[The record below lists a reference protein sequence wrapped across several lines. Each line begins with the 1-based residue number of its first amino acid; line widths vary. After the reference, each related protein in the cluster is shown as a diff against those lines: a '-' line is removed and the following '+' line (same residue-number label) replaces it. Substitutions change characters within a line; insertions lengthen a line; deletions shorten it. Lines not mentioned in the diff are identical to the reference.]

1 MIAESMKSYR
11 GVPCVS
17 CRQPIAVSPKV
28 ADLQDE
34 LESEAAKPSRSF
46 IARCKLC
53 ESENIYSISEIQNFS
68 GEPRRRNSKA
78 RAAAASSSHHPKK

>member
-1 MIAESMKSYR
+1 MIAELMKSYR
-11 GVPCVS
+11 GVSCIS

-28 ADLQDE
+28 AGLQDA
-34 LESEAAKPSRSF
+34 LDSEEANRPRAF

-53 ESENIYSISEIQNFS
+53 EGENVYSIADIQDFS

-78 RAAAASSSHHPKK
+78 RMAGAGRSHS